1 MRFLYRNIKTGAEF
15 ESDCEISAP
24 NYIKVGADAPDI
36 KKDVEAKLE
45 ENTEQVQ
52 ESKPKATKS
61 AKKPTKRGA
70 KK

>member
-24 NYIKVGADAPDI
+24 NYIKVGADAPDP
-36 KKDVEAKLE
+36 KKELEAEVEE
-45 ENTEQVQ
+45 STEQEQ

-61 AKKPTKRGA
+61 AKKPTRKGA